1 MIYGLGRGLDTAD
14 MPVVR
19 SIVKGAAREH
29 YAMQSIVLGIV
40 QSAPFQMR
48 TKLGNSAATPAVQ
61 TASKE

>member
-1 MIYGLGRGLDTAD
+1 